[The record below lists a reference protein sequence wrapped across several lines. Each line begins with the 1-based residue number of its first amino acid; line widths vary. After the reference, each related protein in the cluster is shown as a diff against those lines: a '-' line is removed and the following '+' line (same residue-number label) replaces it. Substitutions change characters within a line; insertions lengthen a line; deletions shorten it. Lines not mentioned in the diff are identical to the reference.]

1 MIVLDE
7 RLAAAAQLVRPGSR
21 VADVGT
27 DHGYLIAR
35 LLLDRKAVFGYACDI
50 HPKPLEK
57 AAETLKQYGL
67 QDCSALFLGDGL
79 QGLLAEQVDDVVIA
93 GMGGDMILHILDT
106 ADWKNSS
113 QRFVLQPMTKVHELR
128 QGCINEVMK
137 FYRSGLDRQRLRLCG
152 DAGPLV
158 WQRCDVTV

>member
-35 LLLDRKAVFGYACDI
+35 LLLDGKAVFGYACDI

-79 QGLLAEQVDDVVIA
+79 QGL
-93 GMGGDMILHILDT
+93 
-106 ADWKNSS
+106 
-113 QRFVLQPMTKVHELR
+113 
-128 QGCINEVMK
+128 
-137 FYRSGLDRQRLRLCG
+137 
-152 DAGPLV
+152 
-158 WQRCDVTV
+158 WQSKWMMW

>member
-35 LLLDRKAVFGYACDI
+35 LLLGGKAVFGYACDI

-57 AAETLKQYGL
+57 AAETRSSMA
-67 QDCSALFLGDGL
+67 CRI
-79 QGLLAEQVDDVVIA
+79 V
-93 GMGGDMILHILDT
+93 LHFSW
-106 ADWKNSS
+106 AMAC
-113 QRFVLQPMTKVHELR
+113 RAF
-128 QGCINEVMK
+128 
-137 FYRSGLDRQRLRLCG
+137 
-152 DAGPLV
+152 
-158 WQRCDVTV
+158 WQSKWMMW